1 MLTIFMEFSMNK
13 VKAGT
18 SRLKVLSYIKS
29 AVAIVAISFA
39 FTSVSHAAPSPS
51 TVTIGNSSS
60 AALGKLLP
68 GFSIHHTKKDRLVTV
83 VKNDG
88 SAKAFIRVMPAA
100 AHLSTTKSYAQNV
113 MDSYSGWGLTAQI
126 SRRGFSFNYVDNAP
140 CAGLVTYFDGAS
152 YLMFGA
158 CGMISKD
165 ELFKAYSVAKKELG
179 LDEALN
185 RSAMPSVYY

>member
-1 MLTIFMEFSMNK
+1 MFKL
-13 VKAGT
+13 KAQLSGI
-18 SRLKVLSYIKS
+18 KHLSY
-29 AVAIVAISFA
+29 VAKTLVAATALSLCL
-39 FTSVSHAAPSPS
+39 SHGTQAAEA

-60 AALGKLLP
+60 ATMAKLLP
-68 GFSIHHTKKDRLVTV
+68 GFSIHHTKKQRLVTV

-100 AHLSTTKSYAQNV
+100 AHLSTTKAYAQNV

-126 SRRGFSFNYVDNAP
+126 ARRGFSFNYVDNAP
-140 CAGLVTYFDGAS
+140 CSGLVTYFDGAS

-158 CGMISKD
+158 CGLITKE

-179 LDEALN
+179 LDEALT